1 MNSLRN
7 LFITGVAMFLGL
19 SIPEY
24 FREYTA
30 GALHGPAHTK
40 AGWVSWSFPQYI
52 SNDPLSHPTNLKR
65 TINIV
70 GRDVHGDFVMLNC
83 FILVILKSS

>member
-1 MNSLRN
+1 M
-7 LFITGVAMFLGL
+7 
-19 SIPEY
+19 
-24 FREYTA
+24 EYTA

-70 GRDVHGDFVMLNC
+70 GRDVHGDFCHVELFYLGHIEIQLNLLHLSFTVTRKEVKMLD
-83 FILVILKSS
+83 SYS